1 MEDIVRIPQNRIGIL
16 IGPKGATK
24 KELEKTFG
32 VSITVDEEGCV
43 VICGEDGLGLWIA
56 SKAVKGIARGFNLES
71 VKELA
76 KEDYD
81 LIVINLENSIGKK
94 SKNIER
100 YKARIIGQGGK
111 TKKYIESIT
120 SVNICLFGKTV
131 SIIGRNQDIHN
142 ANEAIGIILDG
153 AEIKTLY
160 AFLHKVKAE
169 KEESELLG
177 I

>member
-1 MEDIVRIPQNRIGIL
+1 MEDMVRIPHNRIGIL

-24 KELEKTFG
+24 KELEKTFS
-32 VSITVDEEGCV
+32 VSMTIDEEGS
-43 VICGEDGLGLWIA
+43 VIISGEDGLSLWIA
-56 SKAVKGIARGFNLES
+56 SKAIKGIARGFNLES

-81 LIVINLENSIGKK
+81 LIVINLETIVGKK

-100 YKARIIGQGGK
+100 YKARLIGQGGK
-111 TKKYIESIT
+111 TKKYVESIT
-120 SVNICLFGKTV
+120 DTNICIFGKTV

-142 ANEAIGIILDG
+142 AKEAIGIILDG

-160 AFLHKVKAE
+160 AFLHKVRAE
-169 KEESELLG
+169 KKESELLG